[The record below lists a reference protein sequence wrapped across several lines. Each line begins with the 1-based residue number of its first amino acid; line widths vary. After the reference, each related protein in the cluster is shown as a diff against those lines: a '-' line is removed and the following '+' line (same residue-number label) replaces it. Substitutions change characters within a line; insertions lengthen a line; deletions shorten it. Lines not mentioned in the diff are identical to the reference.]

1 VQRTPSAAATYRA
14 LAQLSE
20 ETSVRLQGGDDEF
33 LEEAIAR
40 RDVLLAAITRTQVRA
55 DEAADVRTA
64 IQHVVVADRQLLALL
79 ESRRDEVRQALTQA
93 ADGRAAL
100 QSYRGPAPEGSVYIE
115 RLS

>member
-1 VQRTPSAAATYRA
+1 VPAAAPYRE

-20 ETSVRLQGGDDEF
+20 ETCVRLHAGDDAF

-40 RDVLLAAITRTQVRA
+40 RDVLLAAITRIQVRP

-64 IQHVVVADRQLLALL
+64 IQHILVADRRLLTLL
-79 ESRRDEVRQALTQA
+79 ESHRDDARQALTQA